1 MDDPKLKGLLL
12 ASRAYLLLLE
22 KIKKDEA
29 VKISGMKSSAD
40 AFFAYSLNHDTSRPV
55 ILIYPDND
63 SALRVYY
70 DLQTFM
76 EEGVFLFPAVEELE
90 GVRLPA
96 SNEIKEQ
103 RITGIKEL
111 LSGKFKAAV
120 FTGAS
125 FLQSVPKR
133 KIFEDS
139 IFKLEKGKEVKLV
152 NLVESLIKAGY
163 TMEAYVEKKGE
174 VSVRGGI
181 LDIFPFTTEH
191 PARLDFLGDTI
202 ETIRIFDPVTQ
213 KSLKE
218 QEEIVIYPAGETDF
232 QEGAIIDYLP
242 PASIVY
248 MEEQISEETKIPG
261 IKGFSSVLNSHFD
274 KTDITFKV
282 KSNIA
287 SNGDVKLAIAE
298 MAKLKENG
306 TEVYILFNSDGEKE
320 RFSELLEESKI
331 SFSGIYLSGS
341 LSAGFNYTDAKVC
354 FITDN
359 EIFGRYANIRPAAKR
374 RKRFFKDGTPVKSV
388 FEINTGEIVVHENYG
403 IGKFL
408 GLFSITVAD
417 AKKDFVTLEYLNND
431 KLYVPVEDINKIQK
445 YVGFEEKPVLSNLGT
460 SQWEK
465 AKEKAREDVKKMATD
480 LLDLYAA
487 RESLKGYSFSKDT
500 EWQKEFESAFIYE
513 ETKDQLRAAREV
525 KEDMEKGRPI
535 DRLVCGDV
543 GFGKTEVALRAAFKC
558 ALDGKQAAFVCPTTI
573 LAEQHYNTFKERMAD
588 YPVKIEMLSRFGSKK
603 EHAQTI
609 GKLKTGGVDI
619 VIGTHRLLQDDI
631 CFKDL
636 GMIILDDEQKFGV
649 AQKEK
654 LKKLKQSVYCLSL
667 SATPIPRTLYLSLS
681 GIREISNINTPPA
694 GRMPIQTYIIE
705 YNEKLIKGA
714 VLKELKRG
722 GEVYYVYNQV
732 KTIKRA
738 AAKLEKLIP
747 EAKIAVAH
755 GQLPGPEL
763 EKIMRDF
770 YKKKYNVLVCSTI
783 IEAGLDN
790 PSANTI
796 IVENSEDLGLSQL
809 YQLRGRV
816 GRSRA
821 QAYAYFT
828 YPVKRALSETAMKR
842 LNAIEECD
850 ELSMGYS
857 IAMKDLEIRGAGNIL
872 GREQHGQIGRVGLE
886 LYMKLLKEA
895 VNSAKGLKEES
906 VEENIQIDIKINA
919 YLPDYYVNDGF
930 LKINIYKDLM
940 GAGTFEETEK
950 LKGELLDRFGRLP
963 SETENLLKIVK
974 IRITAKKLGITYIK
988 KEGNNIYFEMKKGGR
1003 GSLKT
1008 SPADKLDDTLNYF
1021 TKLADIKT
1029 PQIKY
1034 KPTTI

>member
-1 MDDPKLKGLLL
+1 MDDNKLKGLLL
-12 ASRAYLLLLE
+12 KSEAYLELLK
-22 KIKKDEA
+22 KITENDLT
-29 VKISGMKSSAD
+29 KISGIKSSAD
-40 AFFAYSLNHDTSRPV
+40 AFFTYSLNKDTSRPV
-55 ILIYPDND
+55 ILVLPDND

-70 DLQTFM
+70 DLQTFI
-76 EEGVFLFPAVEELE
+76 EEGVFIFPAVEELE

-96 SNEIKEQ
+96 SNEITEQ

-111 LSGKFKAAV
+111 LHGKFKAAV

-125 FLQSVPKR
+125 FLQSVPER
-133 KIFEDS
+133 KAFEGS
-139 IFKLEKGKEVKLV
+139 IFKLGKGEEIKLV
-152 NLVESLIKAGY
+152 ELVENLIRSGF
-163 TMEAYVEKKGE
+163 TMEAFVEKKGE

-181 LDIFPFTTEH
+181 LDVFPFTEEH
-191 PARLDFLGDTI
+191 PVRVDFLGDTI
-202 ETIRIFDPVTQ
+202 ETIKIFDLVTQ
-213 KSLKE
+213 KSIKE
-218 QEEIVIYPAGETDF
+218 QEKVIIYPAGESGF
-232 QEGAIIDYLP
+232 PEGELLKYLP
-242 PASIVY
+242 PDSIIY
-248 MEEQISEETKIPG
+248 MEEQIFEDTKIPRV
-261 IKGFSSVLNSHFD
+261 KGFSCIFNVHFN
-274 KTDITFKV
+274 KADIVFNV
-282 KSNIA
+282 KSNPS
-287 SNGDVKLAIAE
+287 SNGDVSLAISGLE
-298 MAKLKENG
+298 KLKENG
-306 TEVYILFNSDGEKE
+306 TEVFLLFNSLGEKE
-320 RFSELLEESKI
+320 RFAEILLDSKS
-331 SFSGIYLSGS
+331 SFTGVYLDGS
-341 LSAGFNYTDAKVC
+341 LQTGFNFTDAGVC

-359 EIFGRYANIRPAAKR
+359 EIFGRYANVRPAARR

-403 IGKFL
+403 IAKFL
-408 GLFSITVAD
+408 GLHSINVAG

-465 AKEKAREDVKKMATD
+465 AKEKAKEDVKKMATD
-480 LLDLYAA
+480 LLELYAV
-487 RESLKGYSFSKDT
+487 RETLKGYSFSRDT
-500 EWQKEFESAFIYE
+500 EWQKEFEGSFMYE
-513 ETKDQLRAAREV
+513 ETKDQLRSVKEV
-525 KEDMEKGRPI
+525 KDDMEKGRPI

-558 ALDGKQAAFVCPTTI
+558 AMDGKQTAFVCPTTI

-588 YPVKIEMLSRFGSKK
+588 YPVSIGMLSRFGSKK
-603 EHAQTI
+603 EHTKTI
-609 GKLKTGGVDI
+609 AKLKTGGVDI

-654 LKKLKQSVYCLSL
+654 LKKIKQSVYCLSL

-714 VLKELKRG
+714 ILKELKRG

-738 AAKLEKLIP
+738 AARLARLVP

-796 IVENSEDLGLSQL
+796 IIENADDLGLSQL

-816 GRSRA
+816 GRSRV

-872 GREQHGQIGRVGLE
+872 GREQHGQIGKVGLE

-895 VNSAKGLKEES
+895 VNSAKGLPEIMA
-906 VEENIQIDIKINA
+906 EENIEIDIKINA
-919 YLPDYYVNDGF
+919 YLPEYYVKDSF
-930 LKINIYKDLM
+930 LKINIYKDMM
-940 GAGTFEETEK
+940 GAETPEETEK
-950 LKGELLDRFGRLP
+950 IKEELLDRFGKLP
-963 SETENLLKIVK
+963 LETENLLKIVK
-974 IRITAKKLGITYIK
+974 IRIAAKILDITSIRE
-988 KEGNNIYFEMKKGGR
+988 EGNSIHFEMKKDGR
-1003 GSLKT
+1003 GSFKT
-1008 SPADKLDDTLNYF
+1008 SPSDKLNDALNYF
-1021 TKLADIKT
+1021 TKFADIRSLK
-1029 PQIKY
+1029 
-1034 KPTTI
+1034 

>member
-1 MDDPKLKGLLL
+1 MDDNKLKGLLL
-12 ASRAYLLLLE
+12 KSAAYLELL
-22 KIKKDEA
+22 KK
-29 VKISGMKSSAD
+29 VKENGIISISGIKSSAD
-40 AFFAYSLNHDTSRPV
+40 AFFTYSLNKDTSRPI
-55 ILIYPDND
+55 ILILPDND
-63 SALRVYY
+63 SALRAYY
-70 DLQTFM
+70 DLQTFL

-103 RITGIKEL
+103 RITGMKEL
-111 LSGKFKAAV
+111 LLGKFKAAV
-120 FTGAS
+120 FTGSS

-133 KIFEDS
+133 KIFEAS
-139 IFKLEKGKEVKLV
+139 IYKLEKGKKVKLV
-152 NLVESLIKAGY
+152 DLVENLIKNGY
-163 TMEAYVEKKGE
+163 NMEAFVEKKGE
-174 VSVRGGI
+174 VSIRGGI
-181 LDIFPFTTEH
+181 LDIFPFTKER
-191 PARLDFLGDTI
+191 PVRLDFFGDII
-202 ETIRIFDPVTQ
+202 ETIKNFDLLTQ
-213 KSLKE
+213 KSIKE
-218 QEEIVIYPAGETDF
+218 QPEVIIYPAEESVF
-232 QEGAIIDYLP
+232 PQGAITDYLP
-242 PASIVY
+242 VASIVY
-248 MEEQISEETKIPG
+248 REQQISGETEVPA
-261 IKGFSSVLNSHFD
+261 IKGFPCIINSHFD
-274 KTDITFKV
+274 KTDIAFNV
-282 KSNIA
+282 KSNPS
-287 SNGDVKLAIAE
+287 SNGDAKLAISE
-298 MAKLKENG
+298 LAKLKGSG
-306 TEVYILFNSDGEKE
+306 TEIFLFFNSSGEKE
-320 RFSELLEESKI
+320 RFAEILLDSRF
-331 SFSGIYLSGS
+331 SFEGVYLEGS
-341 LSAGFNYTDAKVC
+341 LTAGFNFAEAKAC

-359 EIFGRYANIRPAAKR
+359 EIFGRYANVRPSSKR
-374 RKRFFKDGTPVKSV
+374 GKRYFKDGAPVKNI

-408 GLFSITVAD
+408 GLSGISAAG
-417 AKKDFVTLEYLNND
+417 AKKDFITLEYSNND

-445 YVGFEEKPVLSNLGT
+445 YVGFEEKPLLSNLGT

-480 LLDLYAA
+480 LLELYAA
-487 RESLKGYSFSKDT
+487 REALKGYSFSKDT
-500 EWQKEFESAFIYE
+500 EWQKEFENAFMYE
-513 ETKDQLRAAREV
+513 ETRDQLHAVKEV
-525 KEDMEKGRPI
+525 KEDMEKGKPI

-558 ALDGKQAAFVCPTTI
+558 ALDGKQTAFICPTTI

-588 YPVKIEMLSRFGSKK
+588 YPVSIGMLSRFGSKK
-603 EHAQTI
+603 EHTKVI
-609 GKLKTGGVDI
+609 SKLKTGGVDI

-631 CFKDL
+631 SFKDL

-694 GRMPIQTYIIE
+694 GRLPIQTYIIE

-738 AAKLEKLIP
+738 ATKLARLIP

-770 YKKKYNVLVCSTI
+770 YMKKYNMLVCSTI

-796 IVENSEDLGLSQL
+796 IVENAEDLGLSQL

-816 GRSRA
+816 GRSSV

-828 YPVKRALSETAMKR
+828 YPVKRTLSETAMKR

-850 ELSMGYS
+850 ELSLGYS
-857 IAMKDLEIRGAGNIL
+857 VAMKDLELRGAGNIL
-872 GREQHGQIGRVGLE
+872 GREQHGQIGKVGLE
-886 LYMKLLKEA
+886 LYMKLLKGA
-895 VNSAKGLKEES
+895 VNSAKGLKEEA
-906 VEENIQIDIKINA
+906 VEENIEIDIKTNA
-919 YLPDYYVNDGF
+919 YLPDYYVKDSF
-930 LKINIYKDLM
+930 LKINIYKDMM
-940 GAGTFEETEK
+940 GALTEEETEK
-950 LKGELLDRFGRLP
+950 IREELIDRFG
-963 SETENLLKIVK
+963 KI
-974 IRITAKKLGITYIK
+974 
-988 KEGNNIYFEMKKGGR
+988 
-1003 GSLKT
+1003 
-1008 SPADKLDDTLNYF
+1008 P
-1021 TKLADIKT
+1021 
-1029 PQIKY
+1029 
-1034 KPTTI
+1034 

>member
-1 MDDPKLKGLLL
+1 MDDNKLKGLLFK
-12 ASRAYLLLLE
+12 SEAYLELLK
-22 KIKKDEA
+22 KIEQNES
-29 VKISGMKSSAD
+29 VNISGIKGSAD
-40 AFFAYSLNHDTSRPV
+40 VFFAYSLNNDTSRPV
-55 ILIYPDND
+55 ILRLPDND
-63 SALRVYY
+63 SALRAYY
-70 DLQTFM
+70 DLQSFLD
-76 EEGVFLFPAVEELE
+76 EGVFIFPAVEELE

-96 SNEIKEQ
+96 SSEVREA

-111 LSGKFKAAV
+111 LAGKFKAAV
-120 FTGAS
+120 FTNAS

-133 KIFEDS
+133 KAFEEG
-139 IFKLEKGKEVKLV
+139 IFKIGKGKETKLV
-152 NLVESLIKAGY
+152 DLVEGLIKTGY

-174 VSVRGGI
+174 ISVRGGI
-181 LDIFPFTTEH
+181 LDIFPFTSEF
-191 PARLDFLGDTI
+191 PARLDFLGNTV
-202 ETIRIFDPVTQ
+202 ETIKSFDLVTQ
-213 KSLKE
+213 KSIKE
-218 QEEIVIYPAGETDF
+218 EEGLEIYPAGESDLSKGDIK
-232 QEGAIIDYLP
+232 EYLP
-242 PASIVY
+242 ENSIVF
-248 MEEQISEETKIPG
+248 MEELPAGAGSAPDL
-261 IKGFSSVLNSHFD
+261 KGCTAVFSSQFG
-274 KTDITFKV
+274 KADITFNV
-282 KSNIA
+282 KGIPA
-287 SNGDVKLAIAE
+287 SNGDAKAAIGE
-298 MAKLKENG
+298 LVKLKESG
-306 TEVYILFNSDGEKE
+306 TEVFIFFNSNGEKE
-320 RFSELLEESKI
+320 RFAEILLESKLP
-331 SFSGIYLSGS
+331 FAGTYLEGGLAS
-341 LSAGFNYTDAKVC
+341 GFNFTDAKVC

-359 EIFGRYANIRPAAKR
+359 EIFGRYSNARPSSKR
-374 RKRFFKDGTPVKSV
+374 RKRLFNDGTPVKNV

-403 IGKFL
+403 IARFL
-408 GLFSITVAD
+408 GLSGISVGG
-417 AKKDFVTLEYLNND
+417 AKKDFVTLEYLNSD

-465 AKEKAREDVKKMATD
+465 AKEKAREDVKKMAAD
-480 LLDLYAA
+480 LLELYAA
-487 RESLKGYSFSKDT
+487 REALKGYSFSRDT
-500 EWQKEFESAFIYE
+500 EWQKEFEGSFMYE
-513 ETKDQLRAAREV
+513 ETKDQLHAVKEV

-588 YPVKIEMLSRFGSKK
+588 YPVSIGMLSRFGSKK
-603 EHAQTI
+603 EHTNVI
-609 GKLKTGGVDI
+609 SKLKTGGVDI

-631 CFKDL
+631 AFKDL

-694 GRMPIQTYIIE
+694 GRLPIQTYIIE

-738 AAKLEKLIP
+738 AAKLARLIP

-770 YKKKYNVLVCSTI
+770 YMKKYNVLVCSTI

-796 IVENSEDLGLSQL
+796 IVENADDLGLSQL

-816 GRSRA
+816 GRSRV

-828 YPVKRALSETAMKR
+828 YPIKRALSETAMKR

-872 GREQHGQIGRVGLE
+872 GKEQHGQIGKVGLE

-895 VNSAKGLKEES
+895 VNSAKGLPEAM
-906 VEENIQIDIKINA
+906 VEENIEIDIKINA
-919 YLPDYYVNDGF
+919 YLPEYYVKDSF
-930 LKINIYKDLM
+930 LKINIYKDMM
-940 GAGTFEETEK
+940 GAETPGETEK
-950 LKGELLDRFGRLP
+950 IKEELIDRFGKLP
-963 SETENLLKIVK
+963 IETENLLKIVK
-974 IRITAKKLGITYIK
+974 IRIAAKKSDITSIR
-988 KEGNNIYFEMKKGGR
+988 EDGNSIYFEMKKGGR
-1003 GSLKT
+1003 GSFKT
-1008 SPADKLDDTLNYF
+1008 SPADKLNDALNYF
-1021 TKLADIKT
+1021 TKLFIVRKT
-1029 PQIKY
+1029 
-1034 KPTTI
+1034 